1 MNTNETNDESVSE
14 SGRPE
19 VPSEDTPFYNLVKLM
34 EILRGSDG
42 CVWDKEQDIQSLKKY
57 FLEEAKEAFDAVERE
72 DWDGMMEE
80 AGDVIFGMIFLA
92 QIGSEMG
99 KFSIDDSLKCCIEKM
114 VRRHPHVFGDVD
126 ADTPEKVTEN
136 WHKIKA
142 LEKKKKNNK

>member
-1 MNTNETNDESVSE
+1 MNPRDENAQG
-14 SGRPE
+14 SGKSPRPE
-19 VPSEDTPFYNLVKLM
+19 VPSDDTPFYNLVKLM

-57 FLEEAKEAFDAVERE
+57 FLEEAKEAHDAVERE

-99 KFSIDDSLKCCIEKM
+99 KFTIDDSLRCCIEKM
-114 VRRHPHVFGDVD
+114 VRRHPHVFGDIE
-126 ADTPEKVTEN
+126 AETSEKVTEN

-142 LEKKKKNNK
+142 REKKGHK